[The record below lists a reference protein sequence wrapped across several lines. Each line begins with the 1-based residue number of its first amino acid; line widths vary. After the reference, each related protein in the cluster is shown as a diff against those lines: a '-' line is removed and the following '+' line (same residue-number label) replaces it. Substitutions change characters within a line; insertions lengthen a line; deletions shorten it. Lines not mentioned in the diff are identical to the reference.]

1 MVSEPVVNVLLV
13 DDHPEN
19 LIALEAILAQLGQNL
34 VKAESGEEALRCL
47 LHQDFAVIL
56 LDVQMPGMDGLE
68 TAALIRQRQRSRNT
82 PIIFLTAFNTNSHLI
97 SKGYSLGA
105 VDYLHKPIDSAILTS
120 KVAVFVE
127 LFKKTLEVERQ
138 TAQLETINAE
148 LKHSE
153 ERFRLLSRCS
163 PVGIFL
169 TDTTGICTYT
179 NPNCQAICGSRLAA
193 GHEIQWSALLHPEDR
208 GHVLRGWL
216 SCLQQRQDYSGE
228 FRLLSE
234 SGLRWVHMRTA
245 PMLSEQGELLG
256 HIGTIEDMTDHKQ
269 AEQVQAQIIRE
280 QAARQQAE
288 AANRMK
294 DEFLAMVSHELR
306 TPLNS
311 ILGWSQL
318 LLSRRL
324 DEPTITRALQTI
336 ERNARSQAQLIEDIL
351 DVSQIIGGKLR
362 LNMQTV
368 QLVPLIAS
376 VLETFRP
383 LANEKSIELIH
394 HLDPT
399 VGPVVGDPERLR
411 QMIWN
416 LLSNAL
422 KFTAAHGRIEIRLT
436 QTTCTAHREDSPPRE
451 RHSHQGAA
459 QADYT
464 QQPVSPSWIEMAQIQ
479 IIDSGI
485 GIRADVLPHIFE
497 RFRQA
502 DSTTTR
508 SYGGLGLGL
517 AIVRHLVEQHGGE
530 VLAES
535 DGEGQGATFTLR
547 LPLRCLQPE
556 PTEQPEPTHEPT
568 HEPTIVPPSSD
579 PLSCPLL
586 AEIQIL
592 VVEDHADTRDYIAM
606 VLEQSGAQ
614 VTAVASVREALHY
627 LEQTNPDVLI
637 SDLGLPQEDGYALI
651 RTVRNREPHGGNRIP
666 AIALTA
672 YVRAEDQRQALAA
685 GFELHVPKPVE
696 PNELIAVVA
705 KAVGQH

>member
-19 LIALEAILAQLGQNL
+19 LIALEAVLAQLGQNL

-82 PIIFLTAFNTNSHLI
+82 PIIFLTAFHTSSHLI

-169 TDTTGICTYT
+169 TDTTGLCTYT
-179 NPNCQAICGSRLAA
+179 NPNCQAICGNRLEA
-193 GHEIQWSALLHPEDR
+193 GREIQWATLLHPEDR
-208 GHVLRGWL
+208 ERVLQGWI

-228 FRLLSE
+228 FRLLCE
-234 SGLRWVHMRTA
+234 SGLRWVQMRTA

-256 HIGTIEDMTDHKQ
+256 HIGTIEDMTDRKQ
-269 AEQVQAQIIRE
+269 AEQVQAQMIRE

-318 LLSRRL
+318 LLNRRL
-324 DEPTITRALQTI
+324 DEPTTTRALQTI

-362 LNMQTV
+362 LNVQTV

-411 QMIWN
+411 QMIWH

-422 KFTAAHGRIEIRLT
+422 KFTSAHGRIEIRLT
-436 QTTCTAHREDSPPRE
+436 QTTCAANRGDSPSLVPL
-451 RHSHQGAA
+451 SHQGAA
-459 QADYT
+459 QADSSP
-464 QQPVSPSWIEMAQIQ
+464 QQVSPLGWIEMAQIQ

-485 GIRADVLPHIFE
+485 GIRADVLPYIFE

-530 VLAES
+530 VSAES

-547 LPLRCLQPE
+547 LPLRCLRSE
-556 PTEQPEPTHEPT
+556 PTDT
-568 HEPTIVPPSSD
+568 VPPTTD
-579 PLSCPLL
+579 PLSCPSL

-592 VVEDHADTRDYIAM
+592 VVEDHADTRDYITM

-637 SDLGLPQEDGYALI
+637 SDIGLPQEDGYTLI
-651 RTVRNREPHGGNRIP
+651 RTVRNREQDWGSRIP

-685 GFELHVPKPVE
+685 GFEMHVPKPVE
-696 PNELIAVVA
+696 PSELVAVVA
-705 KAVGQH
+705 KAVGQHRS